1 MGKGQNRK
9 SAKNRGA
16 ERRSDRERKPQG
28 SEESAA
34 ERTQDL
40 KPRSRNGLTGE

>member
-1 MGKGQNRK
+1 MPKGQNRK
-9 SAKNRGA
+9 PGKDRAA

-28 SEESAA
+28 SEESAS

-40 KPRSRNGLTGE
+40 KPRSRKA